1 MAGPVINEG
10 ILLTVNEVARLLN
23 VSPRHVHM
31 LRATQQLP
39 PPVRLGRSVRWRRAE
54 LEAWVAAG
62 CPALD
67 RWRPKMAVGG

>member
-1 MAGPVINEG
+1 MAGQVTNDG
-10 ILLTVNEVARLLN
+10 ILLTVNEVATLLN

-62 CPALD
+62 CPRQE
-67 RWRPKMAVGG
+67 RWRRTTAVGG